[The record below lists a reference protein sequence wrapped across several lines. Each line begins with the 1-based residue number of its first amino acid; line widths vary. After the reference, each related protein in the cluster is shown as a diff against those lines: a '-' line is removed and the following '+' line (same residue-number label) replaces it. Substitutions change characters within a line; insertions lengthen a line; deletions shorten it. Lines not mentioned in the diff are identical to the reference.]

1 MPLWGAGAAKS
12 ITKSGVHLDDE
23 LESMYMYMYM
33 HVYMCGGTE
42 MHM

>member
-23 LESMYMYMYM
+23 LESMYMYM
-33 HVYMCGGTE
+33 CGGTE